1 MKALGSARFLTLFAA
16 MLVALATFAPE
27 RAEARRGI
35 GIGLGIGAAV
45 IGGAILNEAA
55 RAPRVRAAPAPR
67 VYREPREPRTR
78 KVAVPVERPEKY
90 EKVEKPSRKARRGK
104 QREEQVDTAKAPTP
118 APSNAP
124 PQARGP
130 DAPAGS
136 PKEPQ
141 SGSLTPTSSQPLPG
155 QQDSSGK
162 FGPHG
167 F

>member
-1 MKALGSARFLTLFAA
+1 MKALGSARFLILSAA
-16 MLVALATFAPE
+16 MLIALATFAPQ

-35 GIGLGIGAAV
+35 GIGFGIGAAV
-45 IGGAILNEAA
+45 IGGAIINEAA

-67 VYREPREPRTR
+67 VYREPREPKAR
-78 KVAVPVERPEKY
+78 KVVVPVERPEKY

-104 QREEQVDTAKAPTP
+104 QREEQVDTAKVPAP

-136 PKEPQ
+136 PKE

>member
-1 MKALGSARFLTLFAA
+1 MKALGSARFLILSAA
-16 MLVALATFAPE
+16 MLVALATFAPQP
-27 RAEARRGI
+27 AEARRGI
-35 GIGLGIGAAV
+35 GIGLGIGAAIV
-45 IGGAILNEAA
+45 GGAIINEAA

-78 KVAVPVERPEKY
+78 KVVVPVEKY

-104 QREEQVDTAKAPTP
+104 QRQEEREVDNAKAPTP

-130 DAPAGS
+130 DAPAGG

>member
-1 MKALGSARFLTLFAA
+1 MKALGSARFLILSAA
-16 MLVALATFAPE
+16 MLVALATFAPQP
-27 RAEARRGI
+27 AEARRGI

-67 VYREPREPRTR
+67 VYREPKPR
-78 KVAVPVERPEKY
+78 KVVVPVERPEKY

-104 QREEQVDTAKAPTP
+104 QRQEEREVDNAKAPSTP
-118 APSNAP
+118 PSNTP

-136 PKEPQ
+136 PKE